1 MMNRKNLRSMNVQVA
16 IEDIL
21 VALRFFC
28 FSLIDKKN

>member
-1 MMNRKNLRSMNVQVA
+1 MNVQVA